1 MNIASNEDSSLDI
14 TVTITD
20 QKEFHF
26 IIRHNEDILGDNI
39 IDYTITAN
47 DLEYF
52 IDYLEA
58 KLKGV

>member
-26 IIRHNEDILGDNI
+26 VIRHNEDILGDNI

-52 IDYLEA
+52 IGYLEE